1 MKLIN
6 KEIEAVIFDLDGTLI
21 DSTSVWVKVD
31 TSFFGRRNME
41 IPKNYVDEIAHIGLY
56 DAAVFTKNK
65 YHITD
70 SIESIIEEWKELAKN
85 EYLYNIPLKNNVIKF
100 LKKLKDNNVKI
111 ALATASD
118 KNLYVP
124 CLKRL
129 KIYGFFDYIADVDV
143 VGAGKDDVKLYN
155 HVANI
160 LNVKPEKTAVFED
173 IAINLKTAYENNY
186 IAIGVYDEYSTKEEE
201 LKKKYSYKFIKDF
214 KELL

>member
-1 MKLIN
+1 
-6 KEIEAVIFDLDGTLI
+6 
-21 DSTSVWVKVD
+21 
-31 TSFFGRRNME
+31 ME

-70 SIESIIEEWKELAKN
+70 SIESIIEEWRELAKN
-85 EYLYNIPLKNNVIKF
+85 EYLYNIPLKNNVIEFLTK
-100 LKKLKDNNVKI
+100 LKKSNVKI

-129 KIYGFFDYIADVDV
+129 KIYDFFDYIADVDI
-143 VGAGKDDVKLYN
+143 VGAGKEDVKLYN
-155 HVANI
+155 HVASV
-160 LNVKPEKTAVFED
+160 LNVSPEKTAVFED

-186 IAIGVYDEYSTKEEE
+186 VAIGVYDEYSTKEDE

-214 KELL
+214 KKLL

>member
-6 KEIEAVIFDLDGTLI
+6 KDIEAVIFDLDGTLI

-85 EYLYNIPLKNNVIKF
+85 EYLYNIPLKNNVIEF
-100 LKKLKDNNVKI
+100 LTKLKESNVKI

-118 KNLYVP
+118 KNLYIP

-129 KIYGFFDYIADVDV
+129 KIYDFFNYIADVDI

-155 HVANI
+155 HVASI

-186 IAIGVYDEYSTKEEE
+186 IAIGVYDEHSTKEDE
-201 LKKKYSYKFIKDF
+201 LKIKYSYKFIKDF

>member
-56 DAAVFTKNK
+56 DASIFTKNK

-85 EYLYNIPLKNNVIKF
+85 EYLCNIPLKNNVIKF
-100 LKKLKDNNVKI
+100 L
-111 ALATASD
+111 T
-118 KNLYVP
+118 
-124 CLKRL
+124 
-129 KIYGFFDYIADVDV
+129 KIYF
-143 VGAGKDDVKLYN
+143 
-155 HVANI
+155 
-160 LNVKPEKTAVFED
+160 KT
-173 IAINLKTAYENNY
+173 L
-186 IAIGVYDEYSTKEEE
+186 
-201 LKKKYSYKFIKDF
+201 
-214 KELL
+214 